1 MTPNSPTAGDL
12 ERFLIADGWRRI
24 PAGARGG
31 KRESHVFYEKQ
42 LPDGRSLQTHVSHD
56 RSATISAGRF
66 GAILRE
72 QLEVSRADFW
82 EVIRSGEPVGRPVP
96 VEEPEVVEHDA
107 WVIEVLTGKLHMGP
121 QEIEKLSQ
129 QDAIDLVH
137 EFWSG
142 SRSSR

>member
-24 PAGARGG
+24 PAGARDG

-42 LPDGRSLQTHVSHD
+42 LPDGRSLQTHVSH
-56 RSATISAGRF
+56 
-66 GAILRE
+66 
-72 QLEVSRADFW
+72 
-82 EVIRSGEPVGRPVP
+82 GEPVGRPVP

-129 QDAIDLVH
+129 QDAIDLVN